1 MYGNGMN
8 RYVLLVVSIIC
19 GASAMALAPTSAV
32 SAQILDNTYQGVWR
46 AKVTDIIDSQVRTI
60 PGTDTTQ
67 LYQTIEAKVLEG
79 PKEGEVIQIENDYLE
94 LDTGDAFYFN
104 YSQYPDGTEGY
115 GVISID
121 RRLSLFVLG
130 MVFVVAIIL
139 FGGWQGVRSLVAL
152 GGSFLAIFY
161 ILMPGIL
168 KGWDPVVASVL
179 VASGILFAAIFFTHG
194 FNRESL
200 VAYGGTMLAVLLTG
214 LFALVSVSGT
224 DLSGFASE
232 AATYLNFN
240 TRGSIDFASLLLG
253 AIILGVLGVLD
264 DIAVTQAAVVTE
276 LFRSNPSLTRKEV
289 YMRAMRVGRGHVAAL
304 VNTLVLAYAGAS
316 LPLLLHAYMA
326 SSSVA
331 MAINSE
337 IFATEIVRAVVGS
350 MGLLFAVP
358 IVTFFGVLYLRNY
371 VPKGDHAHVGH
382 SHGHHH

>member
-8 RYVLLVVSIIC
+8 RYVFLVVSIMC

-79 PKEGEVIQIENDYLE
+79 PKEGEVIRIENDYLE

-121 RRLSLFVLG
+121 RRFSLFVLG

-179 VASGILFAAIFFTHG
+179 VASSILFAAIFFTHG